1 MTFVD
6 LPLARRIEM
15 AECSLCTEVAAAART
30 DGHPIAGAWPIAGG
44 TAVFAGP
51 ASPCNKVV
59 GLGLGAIPDEHELAR
74 VEQAFD
80 ERGAIVRVEVS
91 TLAGE
96 TSALLAARG
105 YALQGFEYVLGRR
118 LDGEAAGG
126 IPPFEVASCAAADHD
141 AWIDALVTGFA
152 HGDEG
157 SAHEEFPR
165 EALVQAFDALCRTS
179 GYRRYLVREGGIIA
193 AAASLRIH
201 RGTSAQE
208 PGIAQLCGSATLPAM
223 RRRGMQTALVSR
235 RLADAVAAGCD
246 FAIVTTAPGSKSQEN
261 MMRAGFELLYAR
273 AILERPLAFTTP
285 S

>member
-6 LPLARRIEM
+6 LALARRIEL
-15 AECSLCTEVAAAART
+15 AECSLCSEVAAAALA
-30 DGHPIAGAWPIAGG
+30 DGDASAGSWPIAGG
-44 TAVFAGP
+44 AAVFAGP
-51 ASPCNKVV
+51 ASPCNKLV
-59 GLGLGAIPDEHELAR
+59 GLGLDGTPDDGELAR
-74 VEQAFD
+74 IEQAFD
-80 ERGAIVRVEVS
+80 ERGTFVRAEVT

-96 TSALLAARG
+96 TAAVLAARG

-118 LDGEAAGG
+118 LDRTTTSGV
-126 IPPFEVASCAAADHD
+126 PPFEVTVCAPEDHD

-157 SAHEEFPR
+157 TPHEEFPR
-165 EALVQAFDALCRTS
+165 EALVRTFDALCRTS
-179 GYRRYLVREGGIIA
+179 GYRRYLVREGGTIV

-201 RGTSAQE
+201 HDSSGQA
-208 PGIAQLCGSATLPAM
+208 GVAQLCGSATLPAM

-235 RLADAVAAGCD
+235 RLSDAVAAGCD
-246 FAIVTTAPGSKSQEN
+246 LAFVTTAPCSKSQEN

-273 AILERPLAFTTP
+273 AIFERPRPDITAA